1 MAMDSGNYAPTG
13 ASYGNFTI
21 MQLSGNA
28 TAKATSFQKEDFV
41 GKYALSNRI
50 LTDREKAMVPTLPD
64 WYIIPKEVVRVCE
77 HAKATTASNQPMRN
91 FLFRGEA
98 GTGKTMGAQAIA
110 AGLNLPY
117 TLMTCSANTEI
128 TDLVGQFIPDTNGF
142 HGSTPI
148 EDLPK
153 ISDITMH
160 PPSVYM
166 MLTGEYDESKTED
179 DVLQKLI
186 EIAVGNLMEKEDP
199 AGQRIRYPGCWE
211 GRYTAGYDILTG
223 KRIQKG
229 VFAKTRKECA
239 AKLARAIQQDTGPY
253 YRKGKGYDSQPLS
266 TWIRLWFD
274 SYTKPNLRPSS
285 ADGYRSMI
293 ENHIIPV
300 LGHIQLSK
308 LSSIQIQRFYND
320 LHTQG
325 RLDNHGNRKYEPLS
339 ASTVKH
345 IHAVLSGALKQAVK
359 ERIIPFNPCDNCKIP
374 KREKKEMHV
383 LPQDKIGAYLD
394 EAKRLGVYALFYLEL
409 TSGLRRGELLGLEWA
424 DLNPETRMLT
434 VNKQLTRSGGELCIS
449 VPKTENSIR
458 TIALPENTVALLID
472 EHNKHPDSP
481 LMFWCPRTNG
491 YWSPDSLR
499 HLHKQMLAAAGVDES
514 VRFHDLRHTF
524 STLAIQSGVDAKTVA
539 GMLGHYSAA
548 FTLDTYTHVTEQ
560 MKRGAAE
567 KIGVFMNASVN
578 VQVNVVHSPSAV
590 VRGDYESDLA
600 NCLNPSNSTDLD
612 PTSQ

>member
-1 MAMDSGNYAPTG
+1 MPRFYTFPTKYPLCRFPVWDG
-13 ASYGNFTI
+13 AG
-21 MQLSGNA
+21 GRWR
-28 TAKATSFQKEDFV
+28 D
-41 GKYALSNRI
+41 
-50 LTDREKAMVPTLPD
+50 
-64 WYIIPKEVVRVCE
+64 IPKGGWVT
-77 HAKATTASNQPMRN
+77 HAQPPKTFFMLVQTI
-91 FLFRGEA
+91 LFQQPFEQGRIVSR
-98 GTGKTMGAQAIA
+98 TMCNMVNI
-110 AGLNLPY
+110 
-117 TLMTCSANTEI
+117 
-128 TDLVGQFIPDTNGF
+128 DLLADQTI
-142 HGSTPI
+142 HA
-148 EDLPK
+148 
-153 ISDITMH
+153 DILSCNH
-160 PPSVYM
+160 
-166 MLTGEYDESKTED
+166 
-179 DVLQKLI
+179 
-186 EIAVGNLMEKEDP
+186 IAVSAVSQFLVLRNM
-199 AGQRIRYPGCWE
+199 AGQRKHFQ
-211 GRYTAGYDILTG
+211 TG

-266 TWIRLWFD
+266 VWIRLWFD

-285 ADGYRSMI
+285 EDGYRSMI

-458 TIALPENTVALLID
+458 TIALPEHTVAVLID

-499 HLHKQMLAAAGVDES
+499 HLHKQMLAAAGVEES

-560 MKRGAAE
+560 MKQGAAE
-567 KIGVFMNASVN
+567 KIGVFMNASIN
-578 VQVNVVHSPSAV
+578 VQVNVVHTLSEQTQDADV
-590 VRGDYESDLA
+590 EKVTA
-600 NCLNPSNSTDLD
+600 F
-612 PTSQ
+612 

>member
-1 MAMDSGNYAPTG
+1 MAGRQRANGEGS
-13 ASYGNFTI
+13 I
-21 MQLSGNA
+21 
-28 TAKATSFQKEDFV
+28 
-41 GKYALSNRI
+41 
-50 LTDREKAMVPTLPD
+50 RE
-64 WYIIPKEVVRVCE
+64 
-77 HAKATTASNQPMRN
+77 
-91 FLFRGEA
+91 
-98 GTGKTMGAQAIA
+98 
-110 AGLNLPY
+110 
-117 TLMTCSANTEI
+117 
-128 TDLVGQFIPDTNGF
+128 
-142 HGSTPI
+142 
-148 EDLPK
+148 
-153 ISDITMH
+153 
-160 PPSVYM
+160 
-166 MLTGEYDESKTED
+166 
-179 DVLQKLI
+179 
-186 EIAVGNLMEKEDP
+186 
-199 AGQRIRYPGCWE
+199 RYPGCWE

-394 EAKRLGVYALFYLEL
+394 EAKRLGVYA
-409 TSGLRRGELLGLEWA
+409 
-424 DLNPETRMLT
+424 
-434 VNKQLTRSGGELCIS
+434 
-449 VPKTENSIR
+449 
-458 TIALPENTVALLID
+458 
-472 EHNKHPDSP
+472 
-481 LMFWCPRTNG
+481 
-491 YWSPDSLR
+491 
-499 HLHKQMLAAAGVDES
+499 
-514 VRFHDLRHTF
+514 
-524 STLAIQSGVDAKTVA
+524 KTVA

>member
-1 MAMDSGNYAPTG
+1 MTDYQDALVLENLDLVNWVIRTRISIPNRPLLTYDDFYAIGCEAICRAALKYQPDMGAFAPFACRYIYNAIVDHCRAMNYRLERNVEISEDEN
-13 ASYGNFTI
+13 ASLLDMLTCTSVDFDETVTD
-21 MQLSGNA
+21 A
-28 TAKATSFQKEDFV
+28 TAMSALAACKE
-41 GKYALSNRI
+41 KYNGVAR
-50 LTDREKAMVPTLPD
+50 KGV
-64 WYIIPKEVVRVCE
+64 
-77 HAKATTASNQPMRN
+77 
-91 FLFRGEA
+91 EA
-98 GTGKTMGAQAIA
+98 IEMKLKGYEA
-110 AGLNLPY
+110 
-117 TLMTCSANTEI
+117 TEI
-128 TDLVGQFIPDTNGF
+128 
-142 HGSTPI
+142 
-148 EDLPK
+148 
-153 ISDITMH
+153 
-160 PPSVYM
+160 
-166 MLTGEYDESKTED
+166 
-179 DVLQKLI
+179 
-186 EIAVGNLMEKEDP
+186 
-199 AGQRIRYPGCWE
+199 
-211 GRYTAGYDILTG
+211 
-223 KRIQKG
+223 
-229 VFAKTRKECA
+229 AK
-239 AKLARAIQQDTGPY
+239 
-253 YRKGKGYDSQPLS
+253 
-266 TWIRLWFD
+266 
-274 SYTKPNLRPSS
+274 
-285 ADGYRSMI
+285 
-293 ENHIIPV
+293 H
-300 LGHIQLSK
+300 
-308 LSSIQIQRFYND
+308 
-320 LHTQG
+320 
-325 RLDNHGNRKYEPLS
+325 
-339 ASTVKH
+339 
-345 IHAVLSGALKQAVK
+345 
-359 ERIIPFNPCDNCKIP
+359 
-374 KREKKEMHV
+374 
-383 LPQDKIGAYLD
+383 
-394 EAKRLGVYALFYLEL
+394 YALFYLEL